1 MTDREVN
8 APEHERDVAL
18 MRRALELAARG
29 PLGDPNPRV
38 GAVILDPAGAVVGE
52 GFHEGAGTPHAEVIA
67 LREAGESARG
77 GTAVVTLEP
86 CAHTGLTGPCSQAL
100 IEAGVSRV
108 VFAQTDPNPS
118 ARGGQALLEAAG
130 IATTAGVLAEQ
141 STALNDAWTFSVVH
155 GRPRVTWKYAATL
168 DGRSAAADGSSRWIT
183 GPEARA
189 DVHRM
194 RAQCDAILVGTGT
207 VIADDPALTVRGS
220 DGRSTGRQPLRV
232 VMGLRPIPESARVLV
247 LDAPTLHLATHDPA
261 EALKSLAEQEIHH
274 VWLEGGPTVAAAFL
288 EAGLVDEV
296 IVYLAPAFLGAGTP
310 AVGDLGIQTIG
321 QALRLTTREVTT
333 IGADIRISAS
343 IARRAA
349 TSSTATSS
357 TAMPNREGL

>member
-1 MTDREVN
+1 MAERE
-8 APEHERDVAL
+8 ASTPQHERDVAL

-29 PLGDPNPRV
+29 PVADANPRV
-38 GAVILDPAGAVVGE
+38 GAVILDRAGTVIGE
-52 GFHEGAGTPHAEVIA
+52 GFHEGAGTPHAEVMA
-67 LREAGESARG
+67 LREAGEAARG

-118 ARGGQALLEAAG
+118 ARGGRALLEAAG

-141 STALNDAWTFSVVH
+141 STALNEAWTFSLVH
-155 GRPRVTWKYAATL
+155 GRPKVTWKYAATL

-189 DVHRM
+189 DVHQL
-194 RAQCDAILVGTGT
+194 RAHCDAILVGTGT

-220 DGRSTGRQPLRV
+220 DGRPTGRQPLRV

-261 EALKSLAEQEIHH
+261 EALKTLAEQEIHH
-274 VWLEGGPTVAAAFL
+274 VWVEGGPTVAAAFL

-296 IVYLAPAFLGAGTP
+296 IAYLAPAFLGAGAP

-321 QALRLTTREVTT
+321 QALRLTTHEVTT
-333 IGADIRISAS
+333 IGLDIRIRAS
-343 IARRAA
+343 INPRTAIP
-349 TSSTATSS
+349 SSAIPRTAI
-357 TAMPNREGL
+357 PNREGL